1 MTKARNHR
9 KSLSPT
15 GRQPNTPNLEY
26 CEITNPS
33 IEVAGVV
40 PTQEAPHPL
49 DPAVPFSK
57 TDDYFKLKGN
67 LTFKDSSEIPNEFSV
82 SASKRLMKKVSFF
95 KFTLLGNNFVIV
107 DETSQPVLTESEK
120 SRFAYQATNM
130 NYGVGAD
137 NFLILQPCRPEIL
150 KQINNVRHYWK
161 KLPDTSDADY
171 IFRMF
176 EPDGEEA
183 LSCGNGLM
191 CIANYLYRV
200 YDIESARILT
210 RIPTST
216 PKVISIGTNPQ
227 NDTNWA
233 NMGHPERIPRELAHS
248 PIMIPHDGVIDRVQD
263 ILINNFRQIDGT
275 RFLANETSLVV
286 SGYLVFTGEPH
297 FIIFAET
304 GFSQQEIGERIFISS
319 SLRNPIIRHP
329 EKRMNTSSALV
340 DFIGRYFDRE
350 YAHLFPKGINIDF
363 VRLVEGSEIL
373 EYRCFERGIN
383 RETLACG
390 TGAVAAAFI
399 SRRLN
404 MLTTNQISV
413 WPHRCRWHDPQAEI
427 RVEECEDGWLLYGN
441 PVMLFEGLYLLR

>member
-1 MTKARNHR
+1 MTKAR
-9 KSLSPT
+9 SLSQS
-15 GRQPNTPNLEY
+15 GRQPNRRNVE
-26 CEITNPS
+26 CSEISNPS
-33 IEVAGVV
+33 MGVAAAMPIPEV
-40 PTQEAPHPL
+40 PHPA
-49 DPAVPFSK
+49 DPVVPFSK

-67 LTFKDSSEIPNEFSV
+67 LTFKDPLGVPNEFSV
-82 SASKRLMKKVSFF
+82 SASNVLMKKVPFF

-130 NYGVGAD
+130 NFGVGAD
-137 NFLILQPCRPEIL
+137 NFLIIQPCRPEIL
-150 KQINNVRHYWK
+150 KEINNVRHYWK

-191 CIANYLYRV
+191 CIANYLSRV
-200 YDIESARILT
+200 YDLESARIMT

-216 PKVISIGTNPQ
+216 PKVISVGTNPQ
-227 NDTNWA
+227 NETNWA

-248 PIMIPHDGVIDRVQD
+248 YIMIPHDGVIDRVQD

-363 VRLVEGSEIL
+363 VRLIDGSEIL

-399 SRRLN
+399 ARRLN
-404 MLTTNQISV
+404 MITTHQIRV
-413 WPHRCRWHDPQAEI
+413 WPHRCRWHDPLAEI
-427 RVEECEDGWLLYGN
+427 RVEECEDGWLLYGK
-441 PVMLFEGLYLLR
+441 PVMLFEGVYLLR